1 MNNMNS
7 LDISE
12 TPEMPQIESPGR
24 FKSKIRAA
32 GIHFVL
38 SACVFAVL
46 LYFLIFQWYP
56 GILFSTDGGWQ
67 GLQILGAVDLILG
80 PLLTFIVFNP
90 RKPRREIITDL
101 SLIGLVQICAL
112 AWGSHIV
119 YDQRPVALAFWKGAI
134 YSAKT
139 ERFDKQHIT
148 PEQLA
153 NFGTTPILVYAK
165 EPTDAKAQMQST
177 VLAMTDGISEFEQF
191 ILYQPFQANLAEI
204 VSQSTS
210 KEHLNTQYPHIQQ
223 KLEKTIQ
230 SLPPEVRM
238 DHVLIPF
245 HGRHHDAV
253 MIFDRRG
260 KLHTGLELD

>member
-1 MNNMNS
+1 MNS
-7 LDISE
+7 LDIAE
-12 TPEMPQIESPGR
+12 NPEIPQANSPGR
-24 FKSKIRAA
+24 FKAKIRATS
-32 GIHFVL
+32 IHFSL
-38 SACVFAVL
+38 SVCVFAVL

-56 GILFSTDGGWQ
+56 GILFATDGGWQ

-112 AWGSHIV
+112 AWGTHIV

-153 NFGTTPILVYAK
+153 NFGTTPVLVYAK
-165 EPTDAKAQMQST
+165 EPADAKNQVQSVT
-177 VLAMTDGISEFEQF
+177 LAMTDGISEFEQF
-191 ILYQPFQANLAEI
+191 ILYQPFQANMAEI
-204 VSQSTS
+204 VTQLPSE
-210 KEHLNTQYPHIQQ
+210 EHLNTKYPHIQQ
-223 KLEKTIQ
+223 ALKQTLQ
-230 SLPPEVRM
+230 SLPPEVSAGRI
-238 DHVLIPF
+238 LIPF
-245 HGRHHDAV
+245 QGRHHDAV
-253 MIFDRRG
+253 MIFDQSG
-260 KLHTGLELD
+260 KLITGIVVD